1 MDIKEFFSSDNKKH
15 WIDKMKDCD
24 WGAGQW
30 LADQATLQAEPH
42 DLAVVRLRAV
52 AHNVKR

>member
-24 WGAGQW
+24 WGAGQRESGVSGW
-30 LADQATLQAEPH
+30 PVLFS
-42 DLAVVRLRAV
+42 
-52 AHNVKR
+52 